1 MNNSILKK
9 GKTGIMM
16 WAVLAVVIG
25 IFLAV
30 GITGCAAKTY
40 RVDYC
45 GSKSFYSNA
54 KDSYRAGTAVEL
66 HFDLVATDTD
76 YSFYLDGSTEGLDV
90 QGTGNGFIIRFT
102 MPEHDVKLEYETR
115 NTMDYFPE
123 GEAIVYAEP
132 AEEVLSLYSDYD
144 EFVADKTEPQV
155 KVAFSTDSLVEN
167 FKVLAL
173 SLEDVDENGQMTF
186 SEKQLYTLD
195 SLTSGRPLVVTMT
208 FYGSVPRYG
217 ISYVDQNGT
226 ERRFAVEMSG
236 EGGSILLREF

>member
-1 MNNSILKK
+1 M
-9 GKTGIMM
+9 
-16 WAVLAVVIG
+16 
-25 IFLAV
+25 
-30 GITGCAAKTY
+30 
-40 RVDYC
+40 
-45 GSKSFYSNA
+45 
-54 KDSYRAGTAVEL
+54 
-66 HFDLVATDTD
+66 
-76 YSFYLDGSTEGLDV
+76 
-90 QGTGNGFIIRFT
+90 
-102 MPEHDVKLEYETR
+102 
-115 NTMDYFPE
+115 
-123 GEAIVYAEP
+123 
-132 AEEVLSLYSDYD
+132 LSLYSDYD

-195 SLTSGRPLVVTMT
+195 SLTSERPLVVAMT

-236 EGGSILLREF
+236 EDGSILLREF